1 MTYLWGENYFDPE
14 KKEWIT
20 SNVSSSGK
28 KLKRSFCEFIL
39 DPIGKVFKTAM
50 TGKVSDLEQL
60 TSKLNISLT
69 NEDKAK
75 TQKDLLKCVM
85 MKWLPAANALLE
97 MMVVHLP
104 SPAQAQKYRVEYLYE
119 GPLDDEVAESIR
131 KCDPN
136 GPFVMFISKLVP
148 TKDGARFNCFGRV
161 FSGTAVPQKV
171 RIMGNNYVVGGKED
185 LYVDKPVQ
193 RVVLMM
199 TGRAE
204 PIDSVPCGNTCALVG
219 IDNFMLKSGTVT
231 TSKDCYPLKNMKYV
245 VSPVVRTAV
254 ATKHA
259 SDIGKLTEAL
269 KKLSKIDTL
278 VQCTVEPTGEHI
290 VACAGELHLE
300 ICLSDLRDFCGEVEI
315 TTSDPIVTLKETVTQ
330 PSGSCLSKSPNGH
343 NRLYCSARPM
353 EGFAEA
359 LESGDINLKEDVKE
373 LGKKLVTKFNWEIG
387 DVKKIW
393 AFGPES
399 VGSNVVVDCTKGV
412 QYMNEIRENVVAAFN
427 WVTRLGVLA
436 EEQMRN
442 VRFDVNDAVL
452 HADAIHRG
460 GGQIIPAGRRSLFAS
475 QLKASPRLMEPF
487 YLVDIQCPD
496 DAINGVYN
504 VLNQRRGIVIEQT
517 QQIGNPLFSVKAHLP
532 VLESFGFTSSLS
544 EETSGKAFPQLIF
557 DHWEIIE
564 EDPLVK
570 GGKANDLLANI
581 RKRKGLDIEVP
592 PLERFLDKL

>member
-1 MTYLWGENYFDPE
+1 
-14 KKEWIT
+14 
-20 SNVSSSGK
+20 
-28 KLKRSFCEFIL
+28 
-39 DPIGKVFKTAM
+39 
-50 TGKVSDLEQL
+50 
-60 TSKLNISLT
+60 
-69 NEDKAK
+69 
-75 TQKDLLKCVM
+75 
-85 MKWLPAANALLE
+85 
-97 MMVVHLP
+97 
-104 SPAQAQKYRVEYLYE
+104 
-119 GPLDDEVAESIR
+119 
-131 KCDPN
+131 
-136 GPFVMFISKLVP
+136 
-148 TKDGARFNCFGRV
+148 
-161 FSGTAVPQKV
+161 
-171 RIMGNNYVVGGKED
+171 
-185 LYVDKPVQ
+185 
-193 RVVLMM
+193 
-199 TGRAE
+199 
-204 PIDSVPCGNTCALVG
+204 
-219 IDNFMLKSGTVT
+219 
-231 TSKDCYPLKNMKYV
+231 
-245 VSPVVRTAV
+245 
-254 ATKHA
+254 
-259 SDIGKLTEAL
+259 
-269 KKLSKIDTL
+269 
-278 VQCTVEPTGEHI
+278 
-290 VACAGELHLE
+290 
-300 ICLSDLRDFCGEVEI
+300 
-315 TTSDPIVTLKETVTQ
+315 
-330 PSGSCLSKSPNGH
+330 
-343 NRLYCSARPM
+343 M

-452 HADAIHRG
+452 HADVIHRG

-517 QQIGNPLFSVKAHLP
+517 QQLGNPLFSVKAHLP
-532 VLESFGFTSSLS
+532 VLESFGFTSTLS